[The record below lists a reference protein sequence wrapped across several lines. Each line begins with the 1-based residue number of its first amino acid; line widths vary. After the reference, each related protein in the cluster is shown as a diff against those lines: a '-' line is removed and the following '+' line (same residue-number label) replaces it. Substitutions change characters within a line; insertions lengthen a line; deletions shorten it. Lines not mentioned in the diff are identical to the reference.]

1 MCTHVGWPPCEAVWK
16 ASPYDEGMNYKL
28 LGKSGLRVSELSLGT
43 MTFGEDWGWG
53 ASQDESKRIF
63 DAYGEAGGNFLDTAD
78 GYTNGSSEKIVG
90 ELVKSE
96 RQRWVIATK
105 YTFNQ
110 TPGNPNGGGN
120 HRKHMMEAV
129 EGSLKRLGTDYI
141 DLYWVHA
148 WDRLTPF
155 EEVMRGLD
163 DLVRQ
168 GKVLYLGTSDEPAW
182 VVSYSNAI
190 AELRGWTR
198 FVGLQVEY
206 SLIERTPERDL
217 LPMAD
222 YLGLGVTAWSPL
234 ASGILTGKYN
244 PGAAGSEPKRLDQI
258 TFTQVDER
266 ALRIAGEVK
275 TVSEELGHSPAQ
287 VALAWVRQKGAIPIL
302 GARKISQFEDNLK
315 SLEVTLSPEQLARLD
330 EVSHIELGFPHQFLR
345 SEFVHNY
352 LHGGLWDRIDKPAA
366 ANR

>member
-1 MCTHVGWPPCEAVWK
+1 M
-16 ASPYDEGMNYKL
+16 DYKL

-53 ASQDESKRIF
+53 ASQEESKRIF
-63 DAYGEAGGNFLDTAD
+63 DAYAEAGGNFLDTAD
-78 GYTNGSSEKIVG
+78 GYTNGTSEKMVG
-90 ELVKSE
+90 EFVKSE
-96 RQRWVIATK
+96 RSRWVIATK
-105 YTFNQ
+105 YSFNQ
-110 TPGNPNGGGN
+110 HPGDPNGGGN
-120 HRKHMMEAV
+120 HRKHMVEAV

-148 WDRLTPF
+148 WDRLTPA

-190 AELRGWTR
+190 AELQGWTR

-217 LPMAD
+217 LPMAA

-234 ASGILTGKYN
+234 ASGVLTGKYN
-244 PGAAGSEPKRLDQI
+244 KDAKTEEPKRLDQA

-266 ALRIAGEVK
+266 ALAIAAKVK
-275 TVSEELGHSPAQ
+275 AVADGIGHSSAQ
-287 VALAWVRQKGAIPIL
+287 VALAWVRQQGAIPII
-302 GARKISQFEDNLK
+302 GARKFSQFEDNLR
-315 SLEVTLSPEQLARLD
+315 SLEVTLSAEHLAQLD
-330 EVSHIELGFPHQFLR
+330 EVSKIDLGFPHEFLR
-345 SEFVHNY
+345 REFVQNY
-352 LHGGLWDRIDKPAA
+352 LHGGLWDRLEKPWKAA
-366 ANR
+366 RNFLF